1 MRFKN
6 MVFLRWVSI
15 FGCVALCC
23 ILSTLTSYAQK
34 NGAKVLEQHVASAVD
49 KAYPA
54 SVRIWGFDTVRNE
67 RTSAQFSGVV
77 VTGEGYILTAAHV
90 IQPGKSYKVFFPDGK
105 DAIALALG
113 RIDVKETPGIPDV
126 GMMKIT
132 GNGNWPYAAMGFSSA
147 LKNGEACLS
156 ISCTESLNQELPT
169 IRFGKILDIK
179 NQYGF
184 VQSSCKMEP
193 GDSGGPLFDLD
204 GKVVAI
210 HSAIDVSEDM
220 NFEIPVDMYRKYWSA
235 LKLEKNYIALPAT
248 ADSSTESSHNL
259 SLNKKYA
266 FNELSTDQ
274 HPKQAFLVVNSF
286 IDGEKLEVS
295 ASVFNL
301 KNNHGKPVQVLVSK
315 SSMIGDSACLVYEG
329 KLYDL
334 NILAR
339 DQTNDLVML
348 ATTKYFKHGVKLDS
362 NYRVN
367 NKKLKGK
374 FVFTKQ
380 ADGKVVSSII
390 GSEEITLPKIMSQ
403 PLLGAMVVYESSPAV
418 FSLIKQ
424 KSPAEALG
432 LEVGDELVS
441 FGGHE
446 LKSSK
451 EFAAAVSHYWPADE
465 VPISWK
471 RKEKLYN
478 GKVTF
483 AWQAQSVSKHPVD
496 RFAGG
501 KSKRRDGFDAV
512 YTHDLAL
519 LPRQIGTSVYDLE
532 GNFVGIN
539 IARFSRAS
547 TLIMPSYKIAAFIHQ
562 YKFKTHS

>member
-1 MRFKN
+1 MLLHWF
-6 MVFLRWVSI
+6 SI
-15 FGCVALCC
+15 FGRVALCC

-49 KAYPA
+49 KAYQA

-77 VTGEGYILTAAHV
+77 VTSEGYILTAAHV

-105 DAIALALG
+105 NVIAVALG

-126 GMMKIT
+126 GMMKIK
-132 GNGNWPYAAMGFSSA
+132 GNGKWPYAAMGFSSS

-156 ISCTESLNQELPT
+156 ISYPESLNQELPT
-169 IRFGKILDIK
+169 IRFGKILDVK

-220 NFEIPVDMYRKYWSA
+220 NFEIPVDIYRKYWSA
-235 LKLEKNYIALPAT
+235 LQLEKNYTALPAIVDI
-248 ADSSTESSHNL
+248 DSSTEKSPHL
-259 SLNKKYA
+259 SPNEKYA
-266 FNELSTDQ
+266 FNELSTEQ
-274 HPKQAFLVVNSF
+274 NAKRAFLVVNSF
-286 IDGEKLEVS
+286 IDGEKVEVS

-301 KNNHGKPVQVLVSK
+301 RKNLGKPVQVLVSK
-315 SSMIGDSACLVYEG
+315 SSMIGDSAHLVYEG
-329 KLYDL
+329 KLYNL

-348 ATTKYFKHGVKLDS
+348 ATTKHFKHGVKLDS
-362 NYRVN
+362 NYHVDTP
-367 NKKLKGK
+367 KLKGK

-380 ADGKVVSSII
+380 ADGKVVASII

-451 EFAAAVSHYWPADE
+451 EFVAAVSQYWPADE
-465 VPISWK
+465 VLISWK
-471 RKEKLYN
+471 RKEKLYK
-478 GKVTF
+478 GAVTF

-519 LPRQIGTSVYDLE
+519 LPQQIGTSVYDLE

-539 IARFSRAS
+539 IARFSRTS
-547 TLIMPSYKIAAFIHQ
+547 TLIMPSYKIAAFIYQ